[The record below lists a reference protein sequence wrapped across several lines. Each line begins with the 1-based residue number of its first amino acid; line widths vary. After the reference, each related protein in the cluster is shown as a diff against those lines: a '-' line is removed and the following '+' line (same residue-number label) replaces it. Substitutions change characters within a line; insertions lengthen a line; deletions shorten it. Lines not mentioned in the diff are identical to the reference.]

1 MLPRI
6 VTNKLNVFFLSSLTL
21 LLYKTPTNLFIVF
34 FYFLLLH
41 GKNVCSEDYAPFPK
55 KKSRGKHTR
64 IHILNSLSFPVPG
77 WRSTTVY

>member
-34 FYFLLLH
+34 FLFS
-41 GKNVCSEDYAPFPK
+41 VVAWK
-55 KKSRGKHTR
+55 KRV
-64 IHILNSLSFPVPG
+64 F
-77 WRSTTVY
+77 